1 MGQFTTGNKG
11 RPIGAKG
18 KLPSR
23 ENLIKLLEYCKD
35 DLIANRDKLTNKD
48 KIALLNAFRNLY
60 LNAEENGSVQIYTQL
75 DWSKLFKDES
85 EQG

>member
-1 MGQFTTGNKG
+1 MQFTKGNKG
-11 RPIGAKG
+11 RPVGAKG

-60 LNAEENGSVQIYTQL
+60 LTTEENGSVQIYTQP
-75 DWSKLFKDES
+75 DWTKLFKTDES
-85 EQG
+85 E